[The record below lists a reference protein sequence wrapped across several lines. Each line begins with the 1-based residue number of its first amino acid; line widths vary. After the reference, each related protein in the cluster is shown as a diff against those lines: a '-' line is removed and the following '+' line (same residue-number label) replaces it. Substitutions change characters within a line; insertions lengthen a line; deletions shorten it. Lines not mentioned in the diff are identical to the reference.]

1 MRSFLNQFICL
12 VSFIANAQEATSES
26 NNIKLK
32 EIREKQKE
40 IQIQKTSDSLDVI
53 SKSQYG
59 DPMIA
64 NSDAESMVQN
74 QRATG
79 TGIAMGRDKTI
90 PGEAPASDL
99 NDIHSSSLSKF
110 IDSNPHFLEFIIL
123 GFALLVLGI
132 FIGKKRG

>member
-1 MRSFLNQFICL
+1 MQSYILSLFFNYFCSKQIVMRSFLNQFICL

-79 TGIAMGRDKTI
+79 TGIVTVSYTHLDVYKETGLIFCKKAISKLEG
-90 PGEAPASDL
+90 
-99 NDIHSSSLSKF
+99 SSC
-110 IDSNPHFLEFIIL
+110 EC
-123 GFALLVLGI
+123 
-132 FIGKKRG
+132 R